1 MKASAAHRGQ
11 PDPAQLA
18 FLATEDDER
27 RPEDASAFGEEF
39 PYPAKW
45 MGSWNYL
52 PWRGPLE
59 VSKPHWHR
67 ESRRG
72 VCLSNNVE
80 YM

>member
-39 PYPAKW
+39 SLSSQ
-45 MGSWNYL
+45 MDGIMESSTL
-52 PWRGPLE
+52 ERTLRGLKATLAQGE
-59 VSKPHWHR
+59 
-67 ESRRG
+67 
-72 VCLSNNVE
+72 
-80 YM
+80 